1 MNEVIKP
8 IFDMAPID
16 LENTNI
22 PEEVAHYAKEIF
34 DHEIQ
39 IEVT

>member
-8 IFDMAPID
+8 IFDMAPCD
-16 LENTNI
+16 LENTNL
-22 PEEVAHYAKEIF
+22 PEEVAYYAKEIF